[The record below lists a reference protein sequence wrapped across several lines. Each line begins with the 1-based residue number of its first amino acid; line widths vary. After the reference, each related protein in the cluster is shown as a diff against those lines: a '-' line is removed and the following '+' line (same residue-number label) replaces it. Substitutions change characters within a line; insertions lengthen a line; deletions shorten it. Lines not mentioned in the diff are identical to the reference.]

1 MLSGRDKWE
10 VMNNRKK
17 EKRET
22 IWYSV
27 SYRIRLFAL
36 IIWDILMFHL
46 APIIALAIRFDFQ
59 ISNIDPVFLEVL
71 WNYQVIHT
79 VLSLLIFAALHLY
92 TSLWTYAGIAELGNI
107 IVASCMSAG
116 IQCIGIY
123 MTGAHLPRSYFI
135 LYPCTLIV
143 LTVIGRFGYRGLRIL
158 RVRVLRH
165 TKRKNAVR
173 TMIIGAGDAGKML
186 LKELT
191 TSKFLNCEV
200 PCIID
205 DDLTKKGSYMQGIP
219 VVGGRDEISHAVEKY
234 EIEEIIIAI
243 PSLGGKERKEL
254 FDCCADTGCK
264 LKTVPG
270 LYQLVNNEV
279 SISQIRDVDVEDLL
293 GREPVKTDIESILDY
308 VENQVVLV
316 TGGGGSIGS
325 EIGRQVAMHR
335 PKQLIILD
343 NYENNAYE
351 LQMELKRT
359 MPEVEVVA
367 LIASVQS
374 RQRIQQIFKKYRP
387 DVVFHAAAHK
397 HVPLMEDS
405 PCEAIK
411 NNVIGSYNVAAEA
424 NRFHAKTMVMISTDK
439 AVRPTNIMGAS
450 KRLCELMI
458 QSFDNLSDTKFVS
471 VRFGNV
477 LGSNGSVIPLFKKQ
491 IEAGGPVTVTHKD
504 IIRYFMTI
512 PEAVSLVLQA
522 GAYAK
527 GGEIFILDMG
537 EPVKILDLAE
547 NLIRLSGFKPY
558 TDIEIQ
564 FTGLRPGEKLYEE
577 LLIDDAAKEKT
588 ENSRIFIGHPPAIT
602 DEHQFWRDLQEAKE
616 YALAGRNDVI
626 RQMVQ
631 KIVPEYTYEK
641 GNKA

>member
-1 MLSGRDKWE
+1 
-10 VMNNRKK
+10 MNK
-17 EKRET
+17 EGNKESMWQSLT
-22 IWYSV
+22 
-27 SYRIRLFAL
+27 YRIRLFML
-36 IIWDILMFHL
+36 IAWDIVVLHG
-46 APIIALAIRFDFQ
+46 AAIIALAIRFDFHV
-59 ISNIDPVFLEVL
+59 SKIDPVFLD
-71 WNYQVIHT
+71 VIMHYGVVHT
-79 VLSLLIFAALHLY
+79 VLSIVVFAAFHLY
-92 TSLWTYAGIAELGNI
+92 TSLWTYAGIIELWNI
-107 IVASCMSAG
+107 IMASFLSAG
-116 IQCIGIY
+116 IQCVGVY
-123 MTGAHLPRSYFI
+123 MMGYYLPRSYFI

-143 LTVIGRFGYRGLRIL
+143 FTVIGRFGYGFLRAF
-158 RVRVLRH
+158 RSNA
-165 TKRKNAVR
+165 TKRRKKKNAVR
-173 TMIIGAGDAGKML
+173 TMVIGAGAAGKML

-205 DDLTKKGSYMQGIP
+205 DDPAKKGTYLLGIP
-219 VVGGRDEISHAVEKY
+219 VVGNQDDISHAVEKY
-234 EIEEIIIAI
+234 DIEEIIIAI
-243 PSLGGKERKEL
+243 PSLSGKEKKEL
-254 FDCCADTGCK
+254 FDRCANTGCK

-279 SISQIRDVDVEDLL
+279 SIAQIREVDVEDLL
-293 GREPVKTDIESILDY
+293 GREPVRTDIASVLDY
-308 VENQVVLV
+308 VEDQVVLV

-325 EIGRQVAMHR
+325 EIGRQVAMHH

-359 MPEVEVVA
+359 MPEVDVVA

-374 RQRIQQIFKKYRP
+374 RQRIQQIFRKYRP

-424 NRFHAKTMVMISTDK
+424 NRFHAKTMIMISTDK

-458 QSFDNLSDTKFVS
+458 QSFDHLSDTKFAS

-477 LGSNGSVIPLFKKQ
+477 LGSNGSVIPLFKQQ
-491 IEAGGPVTVTHKD
+491 IKAGGPVTVTHKD

-522 GAYAK
+522 GAYTK
-527 GGEIFILDMG
+527 GGEVFILDMG

-558 TDIEIQ
+558 VDIDIH

-577 LLIDDAAKEKT
+577 LMLDDNNKEET
-588 ENSRIFIGHPPAIT
+588 GNSRIFIGHPSAIT
-602 DEHQFWRDLQEAKE
+602 DEHKFWRDLQEVKE
-616 YALAGRNDVI
+616 AAFDGRDDVI

-631 KIVPEYTYEK
+631 GIVTEYTFES
-641 GNKA
+641 NK

>member
-1 MLSGRDKWE
+1 MWE
-10 VMNNRKK
+10 SMA
-17 EKRET
+17 
-22 IWYSV
+22 
-27 SYRIRLFAL
+27 YRVRLIAL
-36 IIWDILMFHL
+36 IIWDICMIHVASIL
-46 APIIALAIRFDFQ
+46 ALAIRSDFNF
-59 ISNIDPVFLEVL
+59 SRIDPIFLQTLKEYGMV
-71 WNYQVIHT
+71 HT
-79 VLSLLIFAALHLY
+79 VLTILVYAILHLY
-92 TSLWTYAGIAELGNI
+92 TSLWTYAGAVELENI
-107 IVASCMSAG
+107 IIAG
-116 IQCIGIY
+116 VLSTGLQCIGVYIMGHY
-123 MTGAHLPRSYFI
+123 LPRSYYL
-135 LYPCTLIV
+135 LYPAALIA
-143 LTVIGRFGYRGLRIL
+143 LTITGRFGYRFLRSI
-158 RVRVLRH
+158 RADF
-165 TKRKNAVR
+165 KSYKKEKNAVR
-173 TMIIGAGDAGKML
+173 VMVIGAGAAGRVLMSEIK
-186 LKELT
+186 
-191 TSKFLNCEV
+191 SSRYLNYKV
-200 PCIID
+200 QCIID
-205 DDLTKKGSYMQGIP
+205 DNPKKIGTYMQGVP
-219 VVGGRDEISHAVEKY
+219 VVGNRDRIAEAVAKY
-234 EIEEIIIAI
+234 GIQEIIFAI
-243 PSLGGKERKEL
+243 PSMENKKKRKILEK
-254 FDCCADTGCK
+254 CVDTGCK

-270 LYQLVNNEV
+270 LYQLINNEV

-293 GREPVKTDIESILDY
+293 GRDAVKTDIESVLDY
-308 VENQVVLV
+308 VENQVILV

-325 EIGRQVAMHR
+325 EIVRQVAAHH

-359 MPEVEVVA
+359 MPEVNVKV

-374 RQRIQQIFKKYRP
+374 KQRVYQIFEKYRP

-411 NNVIGSYNVAAEA
+411 NNVIGSYNVASEA
-424 NRFHAKTMVMISTDK
+424 HRFHAKTMVMISTDK

-450 KRLCELMI
+450 KRLCELVM
-458 QSFDNLSDTKFVS
+458 QSFDRFSDTKFVA

-577 LLIDDAAKEKT
+577 LLIDDATKEET
-588 ENSRIFIGHPPAIT
+588 ENTRIFIGHPPAIT
-602 DEHQFWRDLQEAKE
+602 DEHQFWQDLQEVKE
-616 YALAGRNDVI
+616 YALAGYNDQI
-626 RQMVQ
+626 RQAVQ
-631 KIVPEYTYEK
+631 KIVPEYSYEPK
-641 GNKA
+641 E